1 MCQCRPAVA
10 CSGCSY
16 GFSRRGF
23 LQQCGVA
30 AAAGALTPLAV
41 RAAEGGG
48 EPKPRVAL
56 VFLSNSEGREIWP
69 YPGYDCPKR
78 HEQILN
84 ALHQGCPQVEFVP
97 VVVAHAGE
105 VQKAID
111 LKDTVDGYLIYTL
124 TLQWGFTA
132 PLVQLGKL
140 GKPTLVADEYLGGS
154 GVFLIG
160 YSQLVRQGVP
170 AAAVSSTRL
179 EDLVTVA
186 RVFADVKKPDV
197 TPAVFAQRCEEAARR
212 TFAAARRAKRRRIKS
227 R

>member
-1 MCQCRPAVA
+1 MCRCHPAVA
-10 CSGCSY
+10 CSGCSH

-23 LQQCGVA
+23 LNLRRRGCSRCVG
-30 AAAGALTPLAV
+30 AAGSP
-41 RAAEGGG
+41 AAEGGG

-78 HEQILN
+78 HDEILN
-84 ALHQGCPQVEFVP
+84 ALREGCPQVEFVP

-105 VQKAID
+105 IQKAID

-124 TLQWGFTA
+124 TLQWEFTA

-154 GVFLIG
+154 GVFLTG
-160 YSQLVRQGVP
+160 YAALRRQVTS

-179 EDLVTVA
+179 EDLVSVA
-186 RVFADVKKPDV
+186 RVFADVKNPDV
-197 TPAVFAQRCEEAARR
+197 TPAVFARRCE
-212 TFAAARRAKRRRIKS
+212 AAARGTYAAAGANPCTGTKS
-227 R
+227 P

>member
-1 MCQCRPAVA
+1 MCQCHPAVA
-10 CSGCSY
+10 CSGCSH

-23 LQQCGVA
+23 LKQCGVA

-84 ALHQGCPQVEFVP
+84 ALHEGCPQVEFVP

-124 TLQWGFTA
+124 TLQWEFTA

-160 YSQLVRQGVP
+160 YARSSVKSSGRRGLQHAAGGPGDRGPRVR
-170 AAAVSSTRL
+170 
-179 EDLVTVA
+179 
-186 RVFADVKKPDV
+186 
-197 TPAVFAQRCEEAARR
+197 
-212 TFAAARRAKRRRIKS
+212 
-227 R
+227 